1 MVGVVGGVGAVGMV
15 GGDGRCES
23 GGRAWEVRAARAIMG
38 GASCTDDDGG
48 SKRWEV
54 VGVNYVLWLGGGVF
68 DFFAGLIHSLSDA
81 ALL

>member
-1 MVGVVGGVGAVGMV
+1 MWEWWEVWEGVGVVGGVGAVGAVGMV
-15 GGDGRCES
+15 
-23 GGRAWEVRAARAIMG
+23 G